1 MDTRSAEWRGQW
13 RLLGLEAA
21 DAATLLD
28 RGLALLERMAD
39 DPAPTLRW
47 YRATTPAVVLGR
59 AQARRAAHAGLVDA
73 DGRSVGGGL
82 VVATRGTGG
91 GAVLMDSDLLSL
103 DVVVP
108 AGHPLTEGTPPDA
121 FLPVGRAWEAALCEL
136 GVTGLSTNESPS
148 PPGRPADAAGRA
160 LADVCYARL
169 GRGEVA
175 AGGRKLVGLA
185 QRRRRAG
192 ILIQCGVLRRWRPSR
207 LLTAL
212 GYEDS
217 AAQVAQRA
225 VGLDELLDEPPD
237 DAAVMEAVEKQLVTC
252 SLSRPGRQ

>member
-1 MDTRSAEWRGQW
+1 MDTRPAEWRGRW

-28 RGLALLERMAD
+28 RGLALLERMTD

-59 AQARRAAHAGLVDA
+59 AQARRAADAGLVDT
-73 DGRSVGGGL
+73 DGRSVRGGL

-108 AGHPLTEGTPPDA
+108 AGHPLAEGTPPDA
-121 FLPVGRAWEAALCEL
+121 FLPVGRAWETALREL
-136 GVTGLSTNESPS
+136 GVTGLSTNESPG
-148 PPGRPADAAGRA
+148 PPARPAGAAGRA
-160 LADVCYARL
+160 PADVCYATL

-192 ILIQCGVLRRWRPSR
+192 TLIQCGLLRRWRPAR

-212 GYEDS
+212 GQEE
-217 AAQVAQRA
+217 AAARMAHSA

-237 DAAVMEAVEKQLVTC
+237 DAAVMAAVERQLATC
-252 SLSRPGRQ
+252 SLPRSGR